1 MCSSDLSEKPA
12 GDVRAVAISNLLLRI
27 PPGAARHKH
36 QALFTFHHPATIL
49 SFSPHMHTRG
59 MDFRYT
65 AIYPDGRREILLS
78 VPKYDF
84 NWQTTYQLARPLQAP
99 AGTKIHCVAHF
110 DNSAANPNNPD
121 PTKLVTWGDQTTD
134 EMMVGWLDAFDTLK
148 PAAEAAGRESSKR

>member
-1 MCSSDLSEKPA
+1 MNTQFRIPA
-12 GDVRAVAISNLLLRI
+12 GAANHEVKSSFTFRDDVRLISLM
-27 PPGAARHKH
+27 
-36 QALFTFHHPATIL
+36 
-49 SFSPHMHTRG
+49 PHMHLRG
-59 MDFRYT
+59 KDMEIK
-65 AIYPDGRREILLS
+65 AILPDGSTRILLS